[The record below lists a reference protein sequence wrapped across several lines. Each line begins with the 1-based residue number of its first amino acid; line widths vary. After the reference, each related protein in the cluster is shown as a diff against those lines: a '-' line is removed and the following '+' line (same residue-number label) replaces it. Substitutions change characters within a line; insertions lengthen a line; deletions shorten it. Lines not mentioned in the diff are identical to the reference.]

1 MKGVI
6 ASRRRSNLSMNNIW
20 RSIYQNKIALT
31 GLFII
36 LSIFLIALFAP
47 LLTTQDPTTIDIKN
61 ILSPPGPGHWMGTD
75 ELGRDVY
82 SRTLYASRVSLN
94 VGFVAVGISILIGMV
109 VGALSGYYGGKMDD
123 FLMRFTD
130 MMLSIPTFF
139 LILATIAFLGPSL
152 FNIMIIIGITSWMG
166 VARLVRGQFL
176 SAKEMD
182 YITAI
187 RALGA
192 EDGRIIF
199 IHLLPNTLSPVYV
212 SAILGV
218 AGAILVE
225 SSLSFLGLGIQP
237 PTPSWGN
244 ILMAGKDNI
253 EIAWWLSFFPGM
265 AILITVLGYNLLGE
279 GLRNMLDP
287 RLKR

>member
-1 MKGVI
+1 MIKRI
-6 ASRRRSNLSMNNIW
+6 AEFW
-20 RSIYQNKIALT
+20 KTVYQNKITLT

-36 LSIFLIALFAP
+36 LFIFLLALFAP
-47 LLTTQDPTTIDIKN
+47 LLTTQDPTAIDIKN
-61 ILSPPGPGHWMGTD
+61 ILAPPGPGHWMGTD

-94 VGFVAVGISILIGMV
+94 VGFMAVGISILIGMI
-109 VGALSGYYGGKMDD
+109 VGALSGYYGGKIDD

-176 SAKEMD
+176 STKEMD

-199 IHLLPNTLSPVYV
+199 IHLLPNTLSPIYV

-287 RLKR
+287 RLKK

>member
-1 MKGVI
+1 MRGI
-6 ASRRRSNLSMNNIW
+6 TQFF
-20 RSIYQNKIALT
+20 RSIYQNKVT
-31 GLFII
+31 FGGLLII
-36 LSIFLIALFAP
+36 LFVFLVALMAP
-47 LLTTQDPTTIDIKN
+47 LLSTNDPKTIDLKN
-61 ILSPPGPGHWMGTD
+61 ILSPPTVQHWMGTD

-82 SRTLYASRVSLN
+82 SRIIYASRVSLN

-109 VGALSGYYGGKMDD
+109 MGALAGYYGRKIDD
-123 FLMRFTD
+123 VLMRFTD

-139 LILATIAFLGPSL
+139 LILATIAFLGPNL
-152 FNIMIIIGITSWMG
+152 FNIMVIIGITSWMG
-166 VARLVRGQFL
+166 VARLVRAQFI
-176 SAKEMD
+176 STKEMD
-182 YITAI
+182 YITAV

-192 EDGRIIF
+192 NDGRIILHH
-199 IHLLPNTLSPVYV
+199 ILPNTLSPVYV

-253 EIAWWLSFFPGM
+253 EIAWWLSFFPGA

-287 RLKR
+287 RLKK

>member
-1 MKGVI
+1 MVPIGHLWQSL
-6 ASRRRSNLSMNNIW
+6 SRSKVTLS
-20 RSIYQNKIALT
+20 
-31 GLFII
+31 GLLII
-36 LSIFLIALFAP
+36 VTILLIALFAP
-47 LLTTQDPTTIDIKN
+47 LLTGEDPTRIDIKN
-61 ILSPPGPGHWMGTD
+61 ILAPPDRIHWMGTD

-82 SRTLYASRVSLN
+82 ARTLYAARVSLN
-94 VGFVAVGISILIGMV
+94 VGFVAVGISLLIGMV
-109 VGALSGYYGGKMDD
+109 VGALSGYYGGTIDD

-139 LILATIAFLGPSL
+139 LILATVAFIGPSL
-152 FNIMIIIGITSWMG
+152 LNIMIIIGITSWMG
-166 VARLVRGQFL
+166 VARLVRGEFL

-192 EDGRIIF
+192 EDHRIIF
-199 IHLLPNTLSPVYV
+199 RHLLPNTLSPVYV
-212 SAILGV
+212 SGILGV

-279 GLRNMLDP
+279 GLRNLLDP
-287 RLKR
+287 RLKK

>member
-1 MKGVI
+1 MRGI
-6 ASRRRSNLSMNNIW
+6 TRFF
-20 RSIYQNKIALT
+20 RSIYQNKVT
-31 GLFII
+31 FGGLLII
-36 LSIFLIALFAP
+36 LFVFLVALMAP
-47 LLTTQDPTTIDIKN
+47 LLSTNDPKTIDLKN
-61 ILSPPGPGHWMGTD
+61 ILSPPTARHWMGTD

-82 SRTLYASRVSLN
+82 SRIIFASRVSLN
-94 VGFVAVGISILIGMV
+94 VGFVAVGISILIGIVM
-109 VGALSGYYGGKMDD
+109 GALAGYYGRKIDD
-123 FLMRFTD
+123 ILMRFTD

-139 LILATIAFLGPSL
+139 LILATIAFLGPNL
-152 FNIMIIIGITSWMG
+152 FNIMVIIGITSWMG
-166 VARLVRGQFL
+166 VARLVRAQFI
-176 SAKEMD
+176 STREMD
-182 YITAI
+182 YITAV

-192 EDGRIIF
+192 NDGRIILHH
-199 IHLLPNTLSPVYV
+199 ILPNTLSPVYV

-253 EIAWWLSFFPGM
+253 EIAWWLSFFPGI

-287 RLKR
+287 RLKK

>member
-1 MKGVI
+1 MTPIYHLWHSLG
-6 ASRRRSNLSMNNIW
+6 
-20 RSIYQNKIALT
+20 RSIIALS
-31 GLFII
+31 GLLII
-36 LSIFLIALFAP
+36 LTILLIALFAP
-47 LLTTQDPTTIDIKN
+47 LLSSEDPTKIDIKH
-61 ILSPPGPGHWMGTD
+61 ILSPPDRIHWMGTD

-82 SRTLYASRVSLN
+82 TRTLYAARVSLN
-94 VGFVAVGISILIGMV
+94 VGFVAVGISLLIGMV
-109 VGALSGYYGGKMDD
+109 VGALSGYYGGTIDD

-139 LILATIAFLGPSL
+139 LILATVAFLGPSL
-152 FNIMIIIGITSWMG
+152 LNIMIIIGISSWMG
-166 VARLVRGQFL
+166 VARLVRGEFL

-192 EDGRIIF
+192 EDHRIIF
-199 IHLLPNTLSPVYV
+199 RHLLPNTLSPVYV
-212 SAILGV
+212 SGILGV

-279 GLRNMLDP
+279 GLRNLLDP
-287 RLKR
+287 RLKK

>member
-1 MKGVI
+1 MRGI
-6 ASRRRSNLSMNNIW
+6 TQFFRL
-20 RSIYQNKIALT
+20 IYQNKVT
-31 GLFII
+31 FGGLLII
-36 LSIFLIALFAP
+36 LFVFLVALMAP
-47 LLTTQDPTTIDIKN
+47 VLSTDDPKKIDLKN
-61 ILSPPGPGHWMGTD
+61 ILSPPAAQHWMGTD

-82 SRTLYASRVSLN
+82 SRIIYASRVSLN

-109 VGALSGYYGGKMDD
+109 MGALAGYYGRKIDD
-123 FLMRFTD
+123 ILMRFTD

-139 LILATIAFLGPSL
+139 LILATIAFLGPNL
-152 FNIMIIIGITSWMG
+152 FNIMVIIGITSWMG
-166 VARLVRGQFL
+166 VARLVRAQFI
-176 SAKEMD
+176 STKEMD
-182 YITAI
+182 YITAV

-192 EDGRIIF
+192 NDGRIILHH
-199 IHLLPNTLSPVYV
+199 ILPNTLSPVYV

-253 EIAWWLSFFPGM
+253 EIAWWLSFFPGA

>member
-1 MKGVI
+1 M
-6 ASRRRSNLSMNNIW
+6 RRITRFF
-20 RSIYQNKIALT
+20 RSIYQNKVT
-31 GLFII
+31 FGGLLII
-36 LSIFLIALFAP
+36 LFVFMVALMAP
-47 LLTTQDPTTIDIKN
+47 VLSTDDPKTIDLKN
-61 ILSPPGPGHWMGTD
+61 ILSPPTGQHWMGTD

-82 SRTLYASRVSLN
+82 SRIIYASRVSLN

-109 VGALSGYYGGKMDD
+109 MGALAGYYGSKIDD
-123 FLMRFTD
+123 VLMRFTD

-139 LILATIAFLGPSL
+139 LILATIAFLGPNL
-152 FNIMIIIGITSWMG
+152 FNIMVIIGITSWMG
-166 VARLVRGQFL
+166 VARLVRAQFI

-182 YITAI
+182 YITAV

-192 EDGRIIF
+192 NDGRIILHH
-199 IHLLPNTLSPVYV
+199 ILPNTLSPVYV

-253 EIAWWLSFFPGM
+253 EIAWWLSFFPGA

>member
-1 MKGVI
+1 MRGI
-6 ASRRRSNLSMNNIW
+6 TRFF
-20 RSIYQNKIALT
+20 RSIYQNKVT
-31 GLFII
+31 FGGLLII
-36 LSIFLIALFAP
+36 LFVFLVALMAP
-47 LLTTQDPTTIDIKN
+47 LLSTNDPKTIDLKN
-61 ILSPPGPGHWMGTD
+61 ILSPPAAQHWMGTD

-82 SRTLYASRVSLN
+82 SRIIYASRVSLN

-109 VGALSGYYGGKMDD
+109 MGALAGYYGRKIDD
-123 FLMRFTD
+123 ILMRFTD

-139 LILATIAFLGPSL
+139 LILATIAFLGPNL
-152 FNIMIIIGITSWMG
+152 FNIMVIIGITSWMG
-166 VARLVRGQFL
+166 VARLVRAQFI
-176 SAKEMD
+176 STKEMD
-182 YITAI
+182 YITAV

-192 EDGRIIF
+192 NDGRIILHH
-199 IHLLPNTLSPVYV
+199 ILPNTLSPVYV

-253 EIAWWLSFFPGM
+253 EIAWWLSFFPGI

-287 RLKR
+287 RLKK